1 MKSLPLYLGYEHD
14 CDYLPGQRA
23 QMVYVDPHATL
34 DKSMYSRL
42 ATNGFRRSGG
52 LVYRPHCAACAACMP
67 VRVAVEDFQPDRSQR
82 RALKTNADLRAI
94 AKPPIFDERHYR
106 LYLRYLR
113 ARHPDGNMAEASPE
127 DYLGFLGNAWGET
140 VFYEFLAGDELLAV
154 AVVDHLDEGLSAVY
168 TFYDPGQ
175 TRRGLGS
182 FAVLWQI
189 GEARRRGLP
198 WVYLGFWIREC
209 RKMAYKDNF
218 RPFEALLGNQWVAM
232 GETVGAVF
240 NRD

>member
-14 CDYLPGQRA
+14 CDYLPGRRA
-23 QMVYVDPHATL
+23 QMVYVDPHAVL

-52 LVYRPHCAACAACMP
+52 LVYRPHCAMCAACVP
-67 VRVAVEDFQPDRSQR
+67 VRVPVAAFQANRSQR
-82 RALKTNADLRAI
+82 RTLKLNADLCVV
-94 AKPPIFDERHYR
+94 AKPPVFDERHYQ
-106 LYLRYLR
+106 LYLRYLQ
-113 ARHPDGNMAEASPE
+113 ARHPDGNMAESSRE

-140 VFYEFLAGDELLAV
+140 VFYEFLAGDTLLAV
-154 AVVDHLDEGLSAVY
+154 AVVDHLDEGWSAVY
-168 TFYDPGQ
+168 TFYDPDQ

-189 GEARRRGLP
+189 DEARRRGLP
-198 WVYLGFWIREC
+198 WLYLGFWIQEC
-209 RKMAYKDNF
+209 RKMTYKSNF

-232 GETVGAVF
+232 GEEEAELESEL
-240 NRD
+240 